1 VHSTVVLVKVEM
13 STVHGDSANSIEPIR
28 VKLSG
33 KDSPVIT
40 TFLVVSS

>member
-13 STVHGDSANSIEPIR
+13 SIVHGDIAKSTESISAK
-28 VKLSG
+28 VSG

-40 TFLVVSS
+40 TF